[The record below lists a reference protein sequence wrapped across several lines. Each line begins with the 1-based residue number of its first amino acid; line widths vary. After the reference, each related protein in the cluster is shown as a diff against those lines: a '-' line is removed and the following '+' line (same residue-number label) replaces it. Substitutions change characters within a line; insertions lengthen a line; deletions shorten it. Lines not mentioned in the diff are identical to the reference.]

1 MKIERGKNE
10 NKSLA
15 PLSKN
20 TIHEIH
26 RKSDLTFAQELS
38 QRQTQIEQY
47 KMQELLQE
55 IDKINSRLQ
64 KQLTL
69 KDIIMYKRMVS
80 DFLKEATTS
89 AYRLQKDRGWQR
101 RGRSILVSVQTIDSI
116 VENMINDFMKK
127 KSSAMEI
134 LATLDKIRGM
144 LVDLMI

>member
-1 MKIERGKNE
+1 MKIESSKNDR
-10 NKSLA
+10 KSFT

-20 TIHEIH
+20 TVTEIH
-26 RKSDLTFAQELS
+26 RKDNLTFEQELS
-38 QRQTQIEQY
+38 QRQTQIEHY

-69 KDIIMYKRMVS
+69 KDIIMYKRIVS

-101 RGRSILVSVQTIDSI
+101 RGRRILVSVQTIDSV

-127 KSSAMEI
+127 KSSALEI

-144 LVDLMI
+144 LIDLMI